1 MITSPDQAV
10 NLASDPH
17 LTRSSSNIMAACMHN
32 ISFFVLFCF
41 VLEVIKEIKRTDGRS

>member
-32 ISFFVLFCF
+32 ISFLFCF